1 MAGQADAVARACRRL
16 EDAGI
21 RTSLFIDPDP
31 AQLAKGEEEF
41 NRFGT
46 VLNDHLKGRETLVG
60 NSVTLADHAVVSWLV
75 HAEAAGLPLD
85 GYAEITRWSGSIL
98 GSAPW
103 QQALATIPG
112 G

>member
-1 MAGQADAVARACRRL
+1 MNIG
-16 EDAGI
+16 
-21 RTSLFIDPDP
+21 DPDP
-31 AQLAKGEEEF
+31 AQLVKGAEEF
-41 NRFGT
+41 KRFGT

-85 GYAEITRWSGSIL
+85 GYAEITRWSGNIL

-103 QQALATIPG
+103 QEALATIPG